1 MARDGEGA
9 SKYFETVVTGAR
21 NKEDAR
27 LAAKPW
33 PAGSLVKTAVYGAD
47 PNWGRII
54 CAVGY
59 SGAEMDPEK
68 ITLGLEGES
77 PTGSRLSLQKVSLVE
92 KGHIV
97 EGILDQAREIMRG
110 DSIIINI
117 DLGLG
122 DASAR
127 GFAAI

>member
-1 MARDGEGA
+1 
-9 SKYFETVVTGAR
+9 
-21 NKEDAR
+21 
-27 LAAKPW
+27 
-33 PAGSLVKTAVYGAD
+33 
-47 PNWGRII
+47 
-54 CAVGY
+54 
-59 SGAEMDPEK
+59 MDPEK

-92 KGHIV
+92 KGCIV

-122 DASAR
+122 EACAR
-127 GFAAI
+127 GFGCDLTHEYVNVNANYTT